1 MFEHGKMV
9 RGEGLPVLEERMK
22 TMDPDENEIYKFLGI
37 EQADGIKTKHVFE
50 RVKNEVLEC
59 DMGWFPSLICK
70 NYIFKDFVKT
80 IEATSLKCCMILKLR
95 TLHPK
100 KITAQVKFANCSNA
114 HAQTFV
120 LLNGEMAIVS
130 ACFRKLKFWLW
141 LLWTVFFLM
150 QTGFLKIGL
159 NKLS

>member
-1 MFEHGKMV
+1 
-9 RGEGLPVLEERMK
+9 MK
-22 TMDPDENEIYKFLGI
+22 YSYFIAFTYQEDRLKIPSTARPDIFFIIYI
-37 EQADGIKTKHVFE
+37 HI
-50 RVKNEVLEC
+50 LEC
-59 DMGWFPSLICK
+59 YMGWFPSLICK

-80 IEATSLKCCMILKLR
+80 IEATSLKFCAILKLQ
-95 TLHPK
+95 TLHPEK
-100 KITAQVKFANCSNA
+100 TTAQVKFAKCSNA

-150 QTGFLKIGL
+150 QTGFLKIVL

>member
-1 MFEHGKMV
+1 MSERRAPSLDWFGGYSEMSV
-9 RGEGLPVLEERMK
+9 ANERGFGPTLNRPVLIVCYAFVPMK
-22 TMDPDENEIYKFLGI
+22 
-37 EQADGIKTKHVFE
+37 
-50 RVKNEVLEC
+50 RVKRHGSILLEC
-59 DMGWFPSLICK
+59 YMGWFPSLICK

-80 IEATSLKCCMILKLR
+80 IEATSLKFCMLLKLR
-95 TLHPK
+95 TLHPEK
-100 KITAQVKFANCSNA
+100 TTAQVKFANCSNA

-130 ACFRKLKFWLW
+130 ACLRKLKFWLW

>member
-1 MFEHGKMV
+1 MEPLYFS
-9 RGEGLPVLEERMK
+9 
-22 TMDPDENEIYKFLGI
+22 DEKLTTVKKWEIYNDASHQLDKLSSFPTI
-37 EQADGIKTKHVFE
+37 AI
-50 RVKNEVLEC
+50 LEC
-59 DMGWFPSLICK
+59 YMGWFPSLICK

-80 IEATSLKCCMILKLR
+80 IEATSLKFCMILKLR

-100 KITAQVKFANCSNA
+100 KTTAQVKFANCSNA
-114 HAQTFV
+114 HAQTFI

-130 ACFRKLKFWLW
+130 ACFRKLKVWLW

>member
-1 MFEHGKMV
+1 
-9 RGEGLPVLEERMK
+9 
-22 TMDPDENEIYKFLGI
+22 
-37 EQADGIKTKHVFE
+37 
-50 RVKNEVLEC
+50 
-59 DMGWFPSLICK
+59 MGWFSSLICK
-70 NYIFKDFVKT
+70 NYNFKDFVKT
-80 IEATSLKCCMILKLR
+80 IEATSLKFCMILKHR

-100 KITAQVKFANCSNA
+100 KTTAQVKFANCSNA

-120 LLNGEMAIVS
+120 LTNGEMAIVS

>member
-1 MFEHGKMV
+1 
-9 RGEGLPVLEERMK
+9 
-22 TMDPDENEIYKFLGI
+22 MD
-37 EQADGIKTKHVFE
+37 
-50 RVKNEVLEC
+50 
-59 DMGWFPSLICK
+59 WFPSLICK

-80 IEATSLKCCMILKLR
+80 IEATSLKFCMILKLR
-95 TLHPK
+95 SLHPEK
-100 KITAQVKFANCSNA
+100 TTAQVKFANCFNA

-120 LLNGEMAIVS
+120 LLNGEMAMVS

-141 LLWTVFFLM
+141 LLWTAFFLM